1 MVKVDL
7 PKVNIHPNPKKTK
20 ENKKV
25 SLSYDPD
32 DILIRLPICRHFS
45 DGRNNKKKFFILSPH
60 CTFTV
65 GFIPETAFFS
75 FFFT

>member
-7 PKVNIHPNPKKTK
+7 PKVNIHPNPKKEK
-20 ENKKV
+20 KRKKKV

-32 DILIRLPICRHFS
+32 DILIRLQIFRHSS
-45 DGRNNKKKFFILSPH
+45 DGRNKKKIFILSPH

-65 GFIPETAFFS
+65 GFIPETAFF
-75 FFFT
+75 FFF